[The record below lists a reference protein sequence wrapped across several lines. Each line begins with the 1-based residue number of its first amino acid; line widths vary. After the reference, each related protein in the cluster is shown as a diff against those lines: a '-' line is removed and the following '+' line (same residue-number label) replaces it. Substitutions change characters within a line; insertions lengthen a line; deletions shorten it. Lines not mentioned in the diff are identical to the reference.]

1 MQEREEKL
9 KEATAKKM
17 ADFEAYNSDDD
28 DFTSIKIS
36 LEDYQVLKKAK
47 L

>member
-1 MQEREEKL
+1 
-9 KEATAKKM
+9 M
-17 ADFEAYNSDDD
+17 ADLEAYNSDDD